1 MLPDADP
8 ARRVPGKNGERRQ
21 QRRSAIAPAA
31 DSAKRVRP
39 VELTPRTISP
49 TRSVVLGAAA
59 GLAAPMIATRAA
71 FAETTLADIRS
82 AGVLRI
88 GCEATYPPFTFRD
101 GGEIVGYDVDLAAV
115 MCESLGVEPE
125 FIDTQWS
132 GVIPALYAGR
142 FDIIMSSMSYRKE
155 RLEKVAFSIPY
166 AEASQGLL
174 IRADVLRVREGVV
187 ARADDVEAIKS
198 VSDLSGKVLGV
209 KLGSPGEMMKP
220 ALEEE
225 IAAAA
230 GAGFSEVKIYDDH
243 PAAYLAL
250 SQGSVDGVLN
260 TLPTLGQVMKDRPGA
275 YALVR
280 PVGQQNWAGIAARKE
295 DTEIVEWLDSELSRL
310 KENGEIYALQEKW
323 FGFEMDLADDIP
335 SFA

>member
-1 MLPDADP
+1 MKKFHTT
-8 ARRVPGKNGERRQ
+8 RRN
-21 QRRSAIAPAA
+21 
-31 DSAKRVRP
+31 
-39 VELTPRTISP
+39 
-49 TRSVVLGAAA
+49 VLIGAAA
-59 GLAAPMIATRAA
+59 GLAMPMLAPRRAL
-71 FAETTLADIRS
+71 AETTLADIKA

-101 GGEIVGYDVDLAAV
+101 GGEIVGYDVDLAGV
-115 MCESLGVEPE
+115 MCASLGVEPE
-125 FIDTQWS
+125 FVDTQWS
-132 GVIPALYAGR
+132 GIIPALYAER
-142 FDIIMSSMSYRKE
+142 FEIIMSSMSYRKE

-166 AEASQGLL
+166 AEASQALL
-174 IRADVLRVREGVV
+174 IRADDAETITSVTDL
-187 ARADDVEAIKS
+187 AD
-198 VSDLSGKVLGV
+198 KVLGV

-220 ALEEE
+220 ALDQE

-230 GAGFSEVKIYDDH
+230 GTGLAEVKIYDDH

-280 PVGQQNWAGIAARKE
+280 PVGQLNWAGIAARKE
-295 DTEIVEWLDSELSRL
+295 DTEIVEWMDSELTRL
-310 KENGEIYALQEKW
+310 KESGEIYALQQKW
-323 FGFEMDLADDIP
+323 FGFEMQLADEIP

>member
-1 MLPDADP
+1 MPQFKP
-8 ARRVPGKNGERRQ
+8 N
-21 QRRSAIAPAA
+21 RRS
-31 DSAKRVRP
+31 V
-39 VELTPRTISP
+39 L
-49 TRSVVLGAAA
+49 LGAAA
-59 GLAAPMIATRAA
+59 GLATPMLTSRAA
-71 FAETTLADIRS
+71 FAETTLADIKS

-101 GGEIVGYDVDLAAV
+101 GGEIVGYDVDLASV
-115 MCESLGVEPE
+115 MCASLGVEPE
-125 FIDTQWS
+125 FVDTQWS

-142 FDIIMSSMSYRKE
+142 FDVIMSSMSYRKE

-166 AEASQGLL
+166 AEASQALL
-174 IRADVLRVREGVV
+174 IRAEDAET
-187 ARADDVEAIKS
+187 IS
-198 VSDLSGKVLGV
+198 SITDLAGKVLGV

-225 IAAAA
+225 ISAAA
-230 GAGFSEVKIYDDH
+230 GTGFSEVKIYDDH

-280 PVGQQNWAGIAARKE
+280 PVGQLNWAGIAARKE
-295 DTEIVEWLDSELSRL
+295 DPELVAWLDSELTRL
-310 KENGEIYALQEKW
+310 KDNGEIYALQEKW
-323 FGFEMDLADDIP
+323 FGFEMTLADEIP
-335 SFA
+335 TFS

>member
-1 MLPDADP
+1 MT
-8 ARRVPGKNGERRQ
+8 K
-21 QRRSAIAPAA
+21 
-31 DSAKRVRP
+31 
-39 VELTPRTISP
+39 LTPNR
-49 TRSVVLGAAA
+49 RAVLLGAAA
-59 GLAAPMIATRAA
+59 GLAAPMSLPRPA
-71 FAETTLADIRS
+71 FAEARTLADIKS

-88 GCEATYPPFTFRD
+88 GCEATYPPFTFRE

-115 MCESLGVEPE
+115 MCDALGVEPE

-142 FDIIMSSMSYRKE
+142 FDMIMSSMSYRKE

-166 AEASQGLL
+166 AEASQALL
-174 IRADVLRVREGVV
+174 IRADDADTITSV
-187 ARADDVEAIKS
+187 A
-198 VSDLSGKVLGV
+198 DLSGKVLGV

-220 ALEEE
+220 DLDAE
-225 IAAAA
+225 IAAVK
-230 GAGFSEVKIYDDH
+230 GSGFSEVKIYDDH

-280 PVGQQNWAGIAARKE
+280 PVGKPNWAGIAARKE
-295 DTEIVEWLDSELSRL
+295 DPEIVEWLDSELTRL
-310 KENGEIYALQEKW
+310 KASGEIYEIQEKW
-323 FGFEMDLADDIP
+323 FGFRMDLADDIP

>member
-1 MLPDADP
+1 MKKFNTT
-8 ARRVPGKNGERRQ
+8 RRN
-21 QRRSAIAPAA
+21 
-31 DSAKRVRP
+31 
-39 VELTPRTISP
+39 
-49 TRSVVLGAAA
+49 VLIGAAA
-59 GLAAPMIATRAA
+59 GLAVPMLAPRRAL
-71 FAETTLADIRS
+71 AETTLADIKS
-82 AGVLRI
+82 AGVLRV

-115 MCESLGVEPE
+115 MCASLGVEPD
-125 FIDTQWS
+125 FVDTQWS
-132 GVIPALYAGR
+132 GIIPALYAAR
-142 FDIIMSSMSYRKE
+142 FDVIMSSMSYRKE

-166 AEASQGLL
+166 AEASQALL
-174 IRADVLRVREGVV
+174 IRADDAES
-187 ARADDVEAIKS
+187 ITS
-198 VSDLSGKVLGV
+198 VTDLSGKVLGV

-225 IAAAA
+225 ITAAV
-230 GAGFSEVKIYDDH
+230 GAGLSEVKIYDDH

-280 PVGQQNWAGIAARKE
+280 PVGQLNWAGIAARKE
-295 DTEIVEWLDSELSRL
+295 DPEIVEWLDSELIRL
-310 KENGEIYALQEKW
+310 KESGEIYALQEKW
-323 FGFEMDLADDIP
+323 FGFEMELADEIP

>member
-1 MLPDADP
+1 MPQFKP
-8 ARRVPGKNGERRQ
+8 N
-21 QRRSAIAPAA
+21 RRS
-31 DSAKRVRP
+31 V
-39 VELTPRTISP
+39 L
-49 TRSVVLGAAA
+49 LGAAA
-59 GLAAPMIATRAA
+59 GLATPMLASRAA
-71 FAETTLADIRS
+71 FAETTLADIKS

-101 GGEIVGYDVDLAAV
+101 AGEIVGYDVDLAAV
-115 MCESLGVEPE
+115 MCASLGVEPE
-125 FIDTQWS
+125 FVDTQWS

-142 FDIIMSSMSYRKE
+142 FDVIMSSMSYRKE

-166 AEASQGLL
+166 AEASQALL
-174 IRADVLRVREGVV
+174 IRAEDAET
-187 ARADDVEAIKS
+187 ITS
-198 VSDLSGKVLGV
+198 VTDLSGKVLGV

-225 IAAAA
+225 ISAAA
-230 GAGFSEVKIYDDH
+230 GTGFSEVKIYDDH

-280 PVGQQNWAGIAARKE
+280 PVGQLNWAGIAARKE
-295 DTEIVEWLDSELSRL
+295 DPEIVAWLDSELTRL
-310 KENGEIYALQEKW
+310 KDNGEIYALQEKW
-323 FGFEMDLADDIP
+323 FGFEMTLADEIP
-335 SFA
+335 TFS

>member
-1 MLPDADP
+1 MLAP
-8 ARRVPGKNGERRQ
+8 
-21 QRRSAIAPAA
+21 RSA
-31 DSAKRVRP
+31 
-39 VELTPRTISP
+39 L
-49 TRSVVLGAAA
+49 
-59 GLAAPMIATRAA
+59 
-71 FAETTLADIRS
+71 AETTLADIKS

-101 GGEIVGYDVDLAAV
+101 AGEIVGYDVDLAGV
-115 MCESLGVEPE
+115 MCASLGVEPE

-132 GVIPALYAGR
+132 GIIPALYANR
-142 FDIIMSSMSYRKE
+142 FDVIMSSMSYRKE

-166 AEASQGLL
+166 AEASQALL
-174 IRADVLRVREGVV
+174 IRAEDAGT
-187 ARADDVEAIKS
+187 ITS
-198 VSDLSGKVLGV
+198 VTDLSNKVLGV

-220 ALEEE
+220 ALDEE

-230 GAGFSEVKIYDDH
+230 GVGLAEVKIYDDH

-280 PVGQQNWAGIAARKE
+280 PVGQLNWAGIAARKE
-295 DTEIVEWLDSELSRL
+295 DPEIVEWLDSELTRL
-310 KENGEIYALQEKW
+310 KESGEIYALQQKW
-323 FGFEMDLADDIP
+323 FGFEMQLADEIP